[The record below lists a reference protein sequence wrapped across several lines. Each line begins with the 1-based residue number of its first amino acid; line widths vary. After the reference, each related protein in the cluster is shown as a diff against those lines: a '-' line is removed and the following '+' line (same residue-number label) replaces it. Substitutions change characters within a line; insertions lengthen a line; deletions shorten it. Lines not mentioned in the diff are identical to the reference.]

1 MNIFLVGPMGSG
13 KSSLGKKL
21 AKSLDKKFIDTDK
34 EIEKKENK
42 TINEIFE
49 NKGEKYF
56 REKEKEFLINIP
68 NSLNMVIATG
78 GGIVT
83 DQENREKLK
92 ENRVIF
98 LNASVERQSKRTSRS
113 NKRPLLKNADRLIKL
128 RELYDQRLKFY
139 KDVSNFEINV
149 DKYKSKDILTN
160 CLLYTSPSPRD
171 RLLSRM
177 PSSA

>member
-49 NKGEKYF
+49 NNGEKYF

-68 NSLNMVIATG
+68 NALNMIIATG

-83 DQENREKLK
+83 YQENREKLK
-92 ENRVIF
+92 ENKVIF

-113 NKRPLLKNADRLIKL
+113 DKRPLLKNVDRLKKL
-128 RELYDQRLKFY
+128 RELYDQRLELY
-139 KDVSNFEINV
+139 REVSNIEINV
-149 DKYKSKDILTN
+149 DKFKNKDILIKIIEELN
-160 CLLYTSPSPRD
+160 ENN
-171 RLLSRM
+171 
-177 PSSA
+177 

>member
-21 AKSLDKKFIDTDK
+21 AKSLNKKFIDTDK

-49 NKGEKYF
+49 NEGEKYF

-68 NSLNMVIATG
+68 NNLNMVIATG

-113 NKRPLLKNADRLIKL
+113 DKRPLLKLSLIH
-128 RELYDQRLKFY
+128 
-139 KDVSNFEINV
+139 I
-149 DKYKSKDILTN
+149 
-160 CLLYTSPSPRD
+160 
-171 RLLSRM
+171 
-177 PSSA
+177 

>member
-21 AKSLDKKFIDTDK
+21 AKSLNKKFIDTDK

-49 NKGEKYF
+49 INGEKYF

-68 NSLNMVIATG
+68 NNLNMIIATG

-83 DQENREKLK
+83 IQENREKLK
-92 ENRVIF
+92 ENKVIF
-98 LNASVERQSKRTSRS
+98 LNASIERQSKRTSKS
-113 NKRPLLKNADRLIKL
+113 DKRPLLKNVDRIKKL
-128 RELYDQRLKFY
+128 RELYDQRLELY
-139 KDVSNFEINV
+139 REVSNIEINV
-149 DKYKSKDILTN
+149 DKFKNKDILIKIIEELN
-160 CLLYTSPSPRD
+160 EKN
-171 RLLSRM
+171 
-177 PSSA
+177 

>member
-21 AKSLDKKFIDTDK
+21 AKSLNKNFIDTDK

-49 NKGEKYF
+49 NNGEKYF

-83 DQENREKLK
+83 DQESREKLK

-113 NKRPLLKNADRLIKL
+113 DKRPLLKNVDRLKKL

-149 DKYKSKDILTN
+149 DKYKSKDILVKIIEELN
-160 CLLYTSPSPRD
+160 ED
-171 RLLSRM
+171 N
-177 PSSA
+177 

>member
-1 MNIFLVGPMGSG
+1 MLDLSVINKKNICIMGLMGSG
-13 KSSLGKKL
+13 KSIIGKDLSKNL
-21 AKSLDKKFIDTDK
+21 NLKFYDTDK

-49 NKGEKYF
+49 NNGEKYF
-56 REKEKEFLINIP
+56 RKKEKEFLKSIP

-113 NKRPLLKNADRLIKL
+113 DKRPLLKNVDRLKKL
-128 RELYDQRLKFY
+128 RELYNQRLKFY

-149 DKYKSKDILTN
+149 DKYKSKDILVKIIEELN
-160 CLLYTSPSPRD
+160 ENN
-171 RLLSRM
+171 
-177 PSSA
+177 

>member
-13 KSSLGKKL
+13 KSSLGRKL

-49 NKGEKYF
+49 NNGEKYF

-68 NSLNMVIATG
+68 NNLNMIIATG

-83 DQENREKLK
+83 IQENREKLK
-92 ENRVIF
+92 ENKVIF
-98 LNASVERQSKRTSRS
+98 LNASIERQSKRTSKS
-113 NKRPLLKNADRLIKL
+113 DKRPLLKNVNRLKKL
-128 RELYDQRLKFY
+128 RELYDQRLELY
-139 KDVSNFEINV
+139 REVSNIEINV
-149 DKYKSKDILTN
+149 DKFTSKDILIKIIEELN
-160 CLLYTSPSPRD
+160 ENN
-171 RLLSRM
+171 
-177 PSSA
+177 

>member
-21 AKSLDKKFIDTDK
+21 AKSLNKKFIDTDK

-49 NKGEKYF
+49 NEGEKYF

-68 NSLNMVIATG
+68 NNLNMVIATG

-98 LNASVERQSKRTSRS
+98 LNAS
-113 NKRPLLKNADRLIKL
+113 LKDRAKEHLDQIKG
-128 RELYDQRLKFY
+128 
-139 KDVSNFEINV
+139 
-149 DKYKSKDILTN
+149 
-160 CLLYTSPSPRD
+160 
-171 RLLSRM
+171 LS
-177 PSSA
+177 

>member
-49 NKGEKYF
+49 NNGEKYF
-56 REKEKEFLINIP
+56 REKEREFLINIP
-68 NSLNMVIATG
+68 NNLNMIIATG

-83 DQENREKLK
+83 NQENREKLK
-92 ENRVIF
+92 ENKVIF
-98 LNASVERQSKRTSRS
+98 LNASVERQSKRTSS
-113 NKRPLLKNADRLIKL
+113 SDKRPLLKNVNRLKKL
-128 RELYDQRLKFY
+128 RELYDQRLELY
-139 KDVSNFEINV
+139 REVSNIEIYV
-149 DKYKSKDILTN
+149 DKFTSKDILIKIIEELN
-160 CLLYTSPSPRD
+160 ENN
-171 RLLSRM
+171 
-177 PSSA
+177 

>member
-49 NKGEKYF
+49 NNGEKYF

-68 NSLNMVIATG
+68 NNLNIIIATG
-78 GGIVT
+78 GGIIT
-83 DQENREKLK
+83 NQENRKKLK
-92 ENRVIF
+92 ENKVIF
-98 LNASVERQSKRTSRS
+98 LNASIERQSKRTSKS
-113 NKRPLLKNADRLIKL
+113 DKRPLLKNVNRLKKL
-128 RELYDQRLKFY
+128 RELYDQRLELY
-139 KDVSNFEINV
+139 REVSNIEVNV
-149 DKYKSKDILTN
+149 DKFKSKDILIKIIEELN
-160 CLLYTSPSPRD
+160 ENN
-171 RLLSRM
+171 
-177 PSSA
+177 

>member
-49 NKGEKYF
+49 NNGEKYF
-56 REKEKEFLINIP
+56 REKEKEFLVNIP
-68 NSLNMVIATG
+68 NNLNMIIATG

-83 DQENREKLK
+83 NQENREKLK
-92 ENRVIF
+92 ENKVIF
-98 LNASVERQSKRTSRS
+98 LNASIERQNKRT
-113 NKRPLLKNADRLIKL
+113 
-128 RELYDQRLKFY
+128 
-139 KDVSNFEINV
+139 
-149 DKYKSKDILTN
+149 
-160 CLLYTSPSPRD
+160 
-171 RLLSRM
+171 
-177 PSSA
+177 

>member
-49 NKGEKYF
+49 NEGEKYF

-68 NSLNMVIATG
+68 NNLNMVIATG

-83 DQENREKLK
+83 NQENREKLK
-92 ENRVIF
+92 ENEVIF
-98 LNASVERQSKRTSRS
+98 LNASVERQGKRTSRS
-113 NKRPLLKNADRLIKL
+113 DKRPLLKNVDRLKKL
-128 RELYDQRLKFY
+128 RELYDQRIELY
-139 KDVSNFEINV
+139 REVSNIEINV
-149 DKYKSKDILTN
+149 DKFKSKDILMKIIEELN
-160 CLLYTSPSPRD
+160 ENN
-171 RLLSRM
+171 
-177 PSSA
+177 

>member
-49 NKGEKYF
+49 NEGEKYF

-68 NSLNMVIATG
+68 NNLNMVIATG
-78 GGIVT
+78 GGIIT

-113 NKRPLLKNADRLIKL
+113 DKRPLLKNVDRLKKL

-139 KDVSNFEINV
+139 KEVSNFEINV
-149 DKYKSKDILTN
+149 DKYKSKDIIMKIIEKLN
-160 CLLYTSPSPRD
+160 ENNYTIKSKRT
-171 RLLSRM
+171 
-177 PSSA
+177 

>member
-49 NKGEKYF
+49 NEGEKYF

-68 NSLNMVIATG
+68 NNLNMVIATG

-113 NKRPLLKNADRLIKL
+113 DKRPLLKNVDRLKKL
-128 RELYDQRLKFY
+128 RELYDQRLEFY
-139 KDVSNFEINV
+139 KEVSNFEINV
-149 DKYKSKDILTN
+149 DKYKSKNILMKIIEELNEYNQTIKSKH
-160 CLLYTSPSPRD
+160 T
-171 RLLSRM
+171 
-177 PSSA
+177 

>member
-42 TINEIFE
+42 TINEIFVI
-49 NKGEKYF
+49 NGEKYF

-68 NSLNMVIATG
+68 NNLNMIIATG

-83 DQENREKLK
+83 IQENREKLK
-92 ENRVIF
+92 ENKVIF
-98 LNASVERQSKRTSRS
+98 LNASIERQSKRTSKS
-113 NKRPLLKNADRLIKL
+113 DKRPLLKNVDRLKKL
-128 RELYDQRLKFY
+128 RELYDQRLELY
-139 KDVSNFEINV
+139 REVSNIEINV
-149 DKYKSKDILTN
+149 DKFKNKDILIKIIEELN
-160 CLLYTSPSPRD
+160 ENN
-171 RLLSRM
+171 
-177 PSSA
+177 

>member
-49 NKGEKYF
+49 NNGEKYF

-68 NSLNMVIATG
+68 NNLNMVIATG

-113 NKRPLLKNADRLIKL
+113 DKRPLLKNVDRLKKL
-128 RELYDQRLKFY
+128 RELYDQRLEFY
-139 KDVSNFEINV
+139 KEVSNFEINV
-149 DKYKSKDILTN
+149 DKYKSKDILIKIIEELN
-160 CLLYTSPSPRD
+160 ENN
-171 RLLSRM
+171 
-177 PSSA
+177 

>member
-49 NKGEKYF
+49 NNGEKYF

-68 NSLNMVIATG
+68 NNLNMIIATG

-83 DQENREKLK
+83 NQENREKLK
-92 ENRVIF
+92 ENKVIF
-98 LNASVERQSKRTSRS
+98 LNASIERQSKRTSKS
-113 NKRPLLKNADRLIKL
+113 DKRPLLKNVNRLKKL
-128 RELYDQRLKFY
+128 RELYDQRLELY
-139 KDVSNFEINV
+139 REVSNIEINV
-149 DKYKSKDILTN
+149 DKFTSKDILIKIIEELN
-160 CLLYTSPSPRD
+160 ENN
-171 RLLSRM
+171 
-177 PSSA
+177 